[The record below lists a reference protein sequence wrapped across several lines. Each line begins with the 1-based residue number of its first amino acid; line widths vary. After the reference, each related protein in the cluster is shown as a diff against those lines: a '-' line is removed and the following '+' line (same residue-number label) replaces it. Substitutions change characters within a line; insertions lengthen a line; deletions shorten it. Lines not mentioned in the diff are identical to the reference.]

1 MSMKSNN
8 LLSILP
14 QQLHVALDDNQLLHL
29 FRVQGGPL
37 GVTSQL
43 WLHCG
48 LQTSGHMPGQAW
60 ASRVGDIRPPSCNR
74 SQSPIWCHLQLGLHW
89 ACDRSKH
96 IQHGAACGYYLLFSG
111 EQWAFGIC
119 PTLTHCHPWS
129 SWKHQKLPTAVCD
142 SCMCIVYRTDPQC
155 CCSRLWPLI
164 LIVYWSS
171 HFFTQPIKILSIMP
185 VYVDFEPFDT
195 L

>member
-1 MSMKSNN
+1 MFSLYFIVDSTWNKKQCPWNQTIFLPN
-8 LLSILP
+8 CLSSCM
-14 QQLHVALDDNQLLHL
+14 LHL
-29 FRVQGGPL
+29 MTINCSTFSGFKEVLL

-43 WLHCG
+43 WLHWG
-48 LQTSGHMPGQAW
+48 LQTSVDLPGQAW

-89 ACDRSKH
+89 ACDRPKH

-129 SWKHQKLPTAVCD
+129 SWKYQKLPTAVCD
-142 SCMCIVYRTDPQC
+142 SCMCIVYNAAVQGFDH
-155 CCSRLWPLI
+155 W
-164 LIVYWSS
+164 YW
-171 HFFTQPIKILSIMP
+171 
-185 VYVDFEPFDT
+185 
-195 L
+195 